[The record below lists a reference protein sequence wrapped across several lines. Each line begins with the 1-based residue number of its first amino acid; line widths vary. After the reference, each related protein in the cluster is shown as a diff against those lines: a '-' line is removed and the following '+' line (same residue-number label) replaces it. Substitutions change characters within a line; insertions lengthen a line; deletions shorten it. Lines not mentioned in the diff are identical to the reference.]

1 MFEETLAKIIHS
13 FCCLQMRERDRDR
26 ERGSRQNRGTR
37 GIERKRPRGENV
49 KKERGDWRNESERS
63 KQQRNMVVL

>member
-26 ERGSRQNRGTR
+26 ERAREGERERERERERAGGVEEREVTLVSE
-37 GIERKRPRGENV
+37 GIRIHV
-49 KKERGDWRNESERS
+49 TF
-63 KQQRNMVVL
+63 M